1 MNQPPDRLL
10 FFDYVR
16 YFIITWVV
24 LYHVS
29 ASLSNA
35 PEFLRDTDSHPFFTA
50 FQGVSYLIMMSTMF
64 YAAGF
69 FALPSLQGRTYG
81 QFLGR
86 KLHRLGLPW
95 LIGVVL
101 LGPTM
106 PYMGYYGHSFA
117 GLQSD
122 SYWHFLT
129 AYLGNAFSAWVLP
142 VQFTANMGFHHQH
155 FWFLSVLWLFFALFA
170 AAHVIHGRW
179 GKGGSESTSEPT
191 ESTFV
196 RAFVVGAIAIG
207 GLMAMAN
214 WLDLPEGVVAVVF
227 TLKSFDLIFHGVAF
241 ALGVYAYASGWYGSG
256 RAPGK
261 RTALLLL
268 GSALVCGGL
277 AAGSAALWGADSPLV
292 AIFGL
297 STVAL
302 VTFILLLTLTSLAY
316 HYRNTPEKVNA
327 RFAANSYIVYLI
339 QYPIVLLFHLPFFA
353 WEMSPFLKFALI
365 AAPSLVACYAL
376 SEYLIR
382 PYPKASTLGLAALL
396 GALCLWGPPRSA
408 YSHLLLDRL
417 DSLNAAVAAGPYK
430 AVLGAS
436 AEAGWRDPSP
446 VSLVWTAGRLFF
458 AAGGTLCVLEDGHE
472 RLLADSLEITSL
484 SPWPGGGL
492 AAAVK
497 NQFVHLTVEG
507 VQLQGDA
514 IEVGEGVVSHLLAD
528 TKGGMYFQI
537 QTETGDHVLY
547 YRSASGVQ
555 QEVLAGKAF
564 PLTGGGALS
573 ADGKKLFWG
582 SGIEIRAFA
591 VAEDGSVQDEGRV
604 AEIFLGDGRYG
615 QPRTKTTDGGLGGMA
630 VDNRGRLFL
639 ASRVGL
645 QVFDPTGRLLGVVQ
659 LPTQP
664 LACALDGTGK
674 LLYVAGAGQVFAVPL
689 R

>member
-16 YFIITWVV
+16 YFIIIWVV

-35 PEFLRDTDSHPFFTA
+35 PEFLRDTDSHPFFAA
-50 FQGVSYLIMMSTMF
+50 FNGVSYLIMMSTMF

-69 FALPSLQGRTYG
+69 FALPSLQGRRYG

-95 LIGVVL
+95 LVGVVL

-106 PYMGYYGHSFA
+106 PYMGYYGNSFA

-122 SYWHFLT
+122 SYWKFLI

-142 VQFTANMGFHHQH
+142 VHFTANMGFHHQH

-170 AAHVIHGRW
+170 VAHAIHGRW
-179 GKGGSESTSEPT
+179 GKGRSERTSEPT
-191 ESTFV
+191 ERDFV
-196 RAFVVGAIAIG
+196 RAFVVGALAIG
-207 GLMAMAN
+207 ILMALAN

-261 RTALLLL
+261 RTVLFLL
-268 GSALVCGGL
+268 GGAVVCGGL
-277 AAGSAALWGADSPLV
+277 AAGSSVLGGMESPLSR
-292 AIFGL
+292 IFGL
-297 STVAL
+297 ATLAL
-302 VTFILLLTLTSLAY
+302 INFTLLLTLTSLAY

-339 QYPIVLLFHLPFFA
+339 QYPIVLLFHLPFYA

-365 AAPSLVACYAL
+365 AAPSLVACYVL

-382 PYPKASTLGLAALL
+382 PYPKASTLGLVALL
-396 GALCLWGPPRSA
+396 GVLCLWGPPRSA
-408 YSHLLLDRL
+408 YSHQLLDRV
-417 DSLNAAVAAGPYK
+417 DSLNALFSEGPYRS
-430 AVLGAS
+430 VLG
-436 AEAGWRDPSP
+436 EPGEPRWGGPRP
-446 VSLVWTAGRLFF
+446 VGLAWTDGRLFF
-458 AAGGTLCVLEDGHE
+458 AAEGKLRVLEEGQE
-472 RLLADSLEITSL
+472 RILADSLDLAGL
-484 SPWPGGGL
+484 SPRPGGGL
-492 AAAVK
+492 AAVVK
-497 NQFVHLTVEG
+497 NQLVYL
-507 VQLQGDA
+507 
-514 IEVGEGVVSHLLAD
+514 D
-528 TKGGMYFQI
+528 TKGARQGEAIELGEGTASHLVADLKGGLYYQVK
-537 QTETGDHVLY
+537 TTTGDAALY

-555 QEVLAGKAF
+555 KEVLAGKAF
-564 PLTGGGALS
+564 PITGGGVLS
-573 ADGKKLFWG
+573 ADGQRLFWG
-582 SGIEIRAFA
+582 SGIEIHTFA
-591 VAEDGSVQDEGRV
+591 VAQDGSVQDEGRF

-615 QPRTKTTDGGLGGMA
+615 QVRTKDADGGPGDMA
-630 VDNRGRLFL
+630 VDNMGRLFL
-639 ASRVGL
+639 PSRVGL
-645 QVFDPTGRLLGVVQ
+645 QIFDSTGKLLGVVQ

-664 LACALDGTGK
+664 LVCVLDTTEKTLYTAGSEQVYAL
-674 LLYVAGAGQVFAVPL
+674 PL

>member
-16 YFIITWVV
+16 YFVIGWVV
-24 LYHVS
+24 LYHTS
-29 ASLSNA
+29 ASLSGA

-50 FQGVSYLIMMSTMF
+50 FQGVSYLVMMSTMF

-122 SYWHFLT
+122 SYWKFLT

-142 VQFTANMGFHHQH
+142 VRFTANMGFHHQH
-155 FWFLSVLWLFFALFA
+155 FWFLSVLFLFFALFA
-170 AAHVIHGRW
+170 AAHAIHGRW
-179 GKGGSESTSEPT
+179 GKGGSERTSEPT
-191 ESTFV
+191 EGAFV
-196 RAFVVGAIAIG
+196 RAFVIGAIAIG

-261 RTALLLL
+261 RTALFLL
-268 GSALVCGGL
+268 GGALVFGGL
-277 AAGSAALWGADSPLV
+277 AAGSSALWGTDSPLV

-302 VTFILLLTLTSLAY
+302 VTFTLLLTLTSLAY

-365 AAPSLVACYAL
+365 AAPTLVACYIL
-376 SEYLIR
+376 SECLIR

-396 GALCLWGPPRSA
+396 GVLCLWGPPRSA
-408 YSHLLLDRL
+408 YSHLLLDRI
-417 DSLNAAVAAGPYK
+417 DSLNAAVSAGPYK
-430 AVLGAS
+430 SVLGQS
-436 AEAGWRDPSP
+436 VESGWGDPGP
-446 VSLVWTAGRLFF
+446 VSSTWIDGRLFF
-458 AAGGTLCVLEDGHE
+458 AAGGTLRVLEDGHE
-472 RLLADSLEITSL
+472 RILADSLDIMSL

-492 AAAVK
+492 AAAAK
-497 NQFVHLTVEG
+497 NQLVHLNVEG
-507 VQLQGDA
+507 IPQGDS
-514 IEVGEGVVSHLLAD
+514 IEIGEGTVSQLVAD
-528 TKGGMYFQI
+528 TKGGMYYRVN
-537 QTETGDHVLY
+537 TEKGDNALY
-547 YRSASGVQ
+547 YRSASGGQ
-555 QEVLAGKAF
+555 NEVLAGKVL

-582 SGIEIRAFA
+582 SGIEIHAFA
-591 VAEDGSVQDEGRV
+591 VAEDGSVQDEGRF

-615 QPRTKTTDGGLGGMA
+615 QPRTKAADGGMGGMA

-645 QVFDPTGRLLGVVQ
+645 QVFDPTGKLLGIVQ

-664 LACALDGTGK
+664 LACALDGAAK
-674 LLYVAGAGQVFAVPL
+674 MLYAAGAGQVYAVPL